1 MAGISRS
8 AAVCIAF
15 LMRYKDWDVEKA
27 FDFLKDKR
35 PCVAPNLSFMGQ
47 LLAFQQQLCTT
58 EHLSFDYANS
68 ESDGS
73 FHTMNKQKEAVKAS
87 SKSNTNVKNEDKNLS
102 WSPAV
107 TERTNDACHGR
118 SYKFSLEEKKRGLK
132 LLIPAR

>member
-15 LMRYKDWDVEKA
+15 LMRYKDWDVQKA

-35 PCVAPNLSFMGQ
+35 PCIAPNLSFMGQ

-58 EHLSFDYANS
+58 TSSKRNNPANS
-68 ESDGS
+68 ESNRS
-73 FHTMNKQKEAVKAS
+73 FQTTNKQKEAS
-87 SKSNTNVKNEDKNLS
+87 SKSNTNVKNEDENLP

-107 TERTNDACHGR
+107 AERANDVYCGG
-118 SYKFSLEEKKRGLK
+118 SYKISRKSELK
-132 LLIPAR
+132 LLIPVI